1 MLPRFCPLLT
11 TWKAWKPLD
20 IIVLFQDRLYFMI
33 WQNCIIFRPKLHSM
47 IWQIYIIFSDQDSM
61 IWQSY
66 IILRSKSTSFDYL
79 TKICLFFSDQDRLHL
94 MIIET
99 GRGAWAKRPKKV
111 AVQGHAVEV
120 LHHQRKES
128 MDTIITSKAK
138 ILFYSPRLT
147 LVHIIYQ
154 KWNVK

>member
-1 MLPRFCPLLT
+1 MDLT
-11 TWKAWKPLD
+11 K
-20 IIVLFQDRLYFMI
+20 LYF
-33 WQNCIIFRPKLHSM
+33 SG
-47 IWQIYIIFSDQDSM
+47 
-61 IWQSY
+61 
-66 IILRSKSTSFDYL
+66 
-79 TKICLFFSDQDRLHL
+79 QDRLHS

-138 ILFYSPRLT
+138 GTIHKVRQHFLGGEG
-147 LVHIIYQ
+147 VA
-154 KWNVK
+154 VC

>member
-1 MLPRFCPLLT
+1 MSLNSLNFT
-11 TWKAWKPLD
+11 EM
-20 IIVLFQDRLYFMI
+20 IILFQDRLHFII
-33 WQNCIIFRPKLHSM
+33 WQNCIIFTP
-47 IWQIYIIFSDQDSM
+47 
-61 IWQSY
+61 
-66 IILRSKSTSFDYL
+66 KSTSLSDKLFFGSRFNDL
-79 TKICLFFSDQDRLHL
+79 TKLYYFQIKINFIRWFDKICMFFSDQDRLHS

-138 ILFYSPRLT
+138 FIFVFSSFN
-147 LVHIIYQ
+147 I
-154 KWNVK
+154 

>member
-1 MLPRFCPLLT
+1 
-11 TWKAWKPLD
+11 
-20 IIVLFQDRLYFMI
+20 MI
-33 WQNCIIFRPKLHSM
+33 WQNCIIFRPK
-47 IWQIYIIFSDQDSM
+47 
-61 IWQSY
+61 
-66 IILRSKSTSFDYL
+66 STSFYDL
-79 TKICLFFSDQDRLHL
+79 TKLYYFFGSRFNDLTKLYYFQIKINFIRWFDKIRLFFSDQDRLHS

-138 ILFYSPRLT
+138 FLFYFSSFNFSMYISILKSTQCT
-147 LVHIIYQ
+147 LLVLIDFCP
-154 KWNVK
+154 V

>member
-1 MLPRFCPLLT
+1 
-11 TWKAWKPLD
+11 
-20 IIVLFQDRLYFMI
+20 
-33 WQNCIIFRPKLHSM
+33 
-47 IWQIYIIFSDQDSM
+47 
-61 IWQSY
+61 
-66 IILRSKSTSFDYL
+66 
-79 TKICLFFSDQDRLHL
+79 

-138 ILFYSPRLT
+138 FIFYFILI
-147 LVHIIYQ
+147 LVHIIY
-154 KWNVK
+154 KK